1 MDASTDNPNAAQAPS
16 TFYGW
21 HPPEKQI
28 TVYLNVEV
36 CDGLGPRATEA
47 LKSLPRRGLEV
58 GGLLLGWVDRSGE
71 LSVIVQDFEP
81 FEAEHAR
88 GPSYSLSETDCGR
101 FEQRLEYWNSD
112 PALSV
117 VGYYRSHTRPGL
129 YLDQDD
135 FRIIR
140 EYFSDPGQ
148 VCLLVRPS
156 LTGAGTAGFFF
167 WEDGDIHRESSYL
180 EFPFQS
186 AQLSSEAFPIREI
199 RREQFVNAPVPIIA
213 PAPVS
218 VAADGSRAASWQT
231 TVEKVSRWWW
241 IPMAA
246 GLLMAWALGG
256 HHPAPKSAV
265 VAPAHGQSDLALSVG
280 KSGRG
285 LKLSWNRNA
294 PAVQKA
300 TSAVLWINDGG
311 RQTKVNLAASEVES
325 GSVVYWPTTDDVG
338 FRLEVPSPPGT
349 VSESVRTL
357 GEGIHGPAPA
367 PERGSVASSA
377 SKTDGPAASER
388 SSANARSRRH
398 TPRKFY
404 AEEYEEAADKPAD
417 KPSPFPRAGAISD
430 ARNIAKPAPGS
441 FSVESGK
448 SATAVTPAAPEVS
461 KKPIEAAASVPA
473 SLPAVPAPRPAQPA
487 HVTVSWEPAPQ
498 SAFRR
503 VFGKIPGLN
512 RLKRGQREGQAFV
525 PAKPLHSV
533 TPTVPPE
540 MGAAFAGEGP
550 VKVKVRVER
559 SGQISR
565 VELLS
570 DENRLAN
577 LAVHAAEQ
585 WRFAPAMVGDEPVS
599 SDMILRFNLRDAR

>member
-1 MDASTDNPNAAQAPS
+1 MDASTDNPNAAPAPS
-16 TFYGW
+16 SFYGW
-21 HPPEKQI
+21 HPPEKPI
-28 TVYLNVEV
+28 TVYLNSEI
-36 CDGLGPRATEA
+36 CDGLGPRVTEG

-58 GGLLLGWVDRSGE
+58 GGLLLGWVDKSGE

-101 FEQRLEYWNSD
+101 FEQRLEHWRSD
-112 PALSV
+112 PAGLSV

-148 VCLLVRPS
+148 VCLLIRPS

-180 EFPFQS
+180 EFPFES
-186 AQLSSEAFPIREI
+186 ARLSSEAVPIREV
-199 RREQFVNAPVPIIA
+199 RDEQLGNPPA
-213 PAPVS
+213 PAVVP
-218 VAADGSRAASWQT
+218 VAATARPAANWQT

-265 VAPAHGQSDLALSVG
+265 VGPAHRQSELALSVN
-280 KSGRG
+280 KSGRS

-294 PAVQKA
+294 PAVQNA

-311 RQTKVNLAASEVES
+311 RQTKVNLAAAEVES
-325 GSVVYWPTTDDVG
+325 GNVVYWPTTDDVG

-357 GEGIHGPAPA
+357 GEGIHGPALA
-367 PERGSVASSA
+367 PERGSVANSA
-377 SKTDGPAASER
+377 SNTDGPAASER
-388 SSANARSRRH
+388 SPANARSRRRV
-398 TPRKFY
+398 PRKIY
-404 AEEYEEAADKPAD
+404 AEDYEEAADKQNE
-417 KPSPFPRAGAISD
+417 KPSPFPRAGAIAE
-430 ARNIAKPAPGS
+430 ARNVAKPAAGS

-448 SATAVTPAAPEVS
+448 PATVTPPPAPEIS

-473 SLPAVPAPRPAQPA
+473 VIPAVPAPRPVQPA

-512 RLKRGQREGQAFV
+512 RLKRGQREGPAFV

-540 MGAAFAGEGP
+540 MGASFAGEGP

-585 WRFAPAMVGDEPVS
+585 WRFAPARVGDEPVT
-599 SDMILRFNLRDAR
+599 SDMILHFHLRDAR